1 MPPMRGSTRSCRVRT
16 SRHPPANASKPSRLE
31 FGHDVQLFCIVTVD
45 SDSCARLPK
54 QTSRARRP
62 TRVARIRLAR
72 STSGRDFVERFFR
85 DGAVQVECSLKGRSP
100 WTCACES
107 KHPVLEPWL
116 SELSELSEKLSE
128 LSGTV
133 GHCRTVGLSDLS
145 DCRITVGHC
154 RILLSDCRT
163 GPLIFRK
170 IGRLSCTS
178 SAL

>member
-85 DGAVQVECSLKGRSP
+85 DGAVQVECSLKRAVAVDARLRKQTSRARRPTRVARIRLAAQVADASRDCFFETGLMPAKSKKSQAGSTSVNNGRALGMLLLPLSSLRR
-100 WTCACES
+100 CER
-107 KHPVLEPWL
+107 
-116 SELSELSEKLSE
+116 
-128 LSGTV
+128 
-133 GHCRTVGLSDLS
+133 C
-145 DCRITVGHC
+145 
-154 RILLSDCRT
+154 
-163 GPLIFRK
+163 
-170 IGRLSCTS
+170 
-178 SAL
+178 